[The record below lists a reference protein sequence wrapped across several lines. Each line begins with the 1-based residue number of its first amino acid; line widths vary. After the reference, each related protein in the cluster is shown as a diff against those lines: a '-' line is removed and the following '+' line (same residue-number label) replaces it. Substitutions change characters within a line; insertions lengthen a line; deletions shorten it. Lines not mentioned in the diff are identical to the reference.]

1 MPCSACGKKLALAP
15 PNRPVVKSSTFRMG
29 FTRFRTTT
37 TTQTTQTK
45 QATQP
50 IPKAFTLGF

>member
-15 PNRPVVKSSTFRMG
+15 PNRPVVRSTTFRMG
-29 FTRFRTTT
+29 FTRFRTT

>member
-15 PNRPVVKSSTFRMG
+15 PNRPVVRSTTFRMG

-37 TTQTTQTK
+37 PTTQTK

>member
-37 TTQTTQTK
+37 TQTTQTK